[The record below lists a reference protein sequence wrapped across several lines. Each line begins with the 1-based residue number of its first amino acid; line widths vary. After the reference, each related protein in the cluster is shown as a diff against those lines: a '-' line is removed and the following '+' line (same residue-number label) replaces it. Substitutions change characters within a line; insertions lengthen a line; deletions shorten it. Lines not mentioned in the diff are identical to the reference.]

1 MSNYKK
7 YDEDFKKSLVNLYN
21 GGKTQAALCK
31 EYGVSQTALSRWI
44 KLYSEVQM
52 ESGELLTVKQVRE
65 LQKQKALLEEE
76 NLILK
81 KANCHLHAT
90 LEQRLKAISL
100 LATDHSIVRL
110 CQVLR
115 VNRSTYYKFL
125 SKIPSA
131 RSVENQQIKRIIL
144 QIYTE
149 TKFRLGAAKIKIVLQ
164 RDYGI
169 SISIGRVYRL
179 MKTMDLPKMST
190 VKPRFR
196 YQKPTVSST
205 CPNLLKQ
212 QFHSKQPNRIWVSDI
227 SYIPVKKGFVYLC
240 VILDI
245 FSRKVI
251 AWNVYA
257 SMTAKLVCDTVERA
271 VHSRN
276 PVQSVI
282 FHSDRGSQ
290 YLSQELRQVQE
301 KYNLIP
307 SYSKLAY
314 PWDNA
319 VTESFFKYMKKEE
332 LNRRNFSS
340 LEEVKLACF
349 EYIEGFYN
357 SKRPH
362 SANNFLS
369 PNLKELAFLNDSS

>member
-1 MSNYKK
+1 
-7 YDEDFKKSLVNLYN
+7 
-21 GGKTQAALCK
+21 
-31 EYGVSQTALSRWI
+31 
-44 KLYSEVQM
+44 
-52 ESGELLTVKQVRE
+52 
-65 LQKQKALLEEE
+65 
-76 NLILK
+76 
-81 KANCHLHAT
+81 
-90 LEQRLKAISL
+90 
-100 LATDHSIVRL
+100 
-110 CQVLR
+110 
-115 VNRSTYYKFL
+115 
-125 SKIPSA
+125 
-131 RSVENQQIKRIIL
+131 
-144 QIYTE
+144 
-149 TKFRLGAAKIKIVLQ
+149 
-164 RDYGI
+164 
-169 SISIGRVYRL
+169 
-179 MKTMDLPKMST
+179 MST

-349 EYIEGFYN
+349 EYIKGFYN
-357 SKRPH
+357 SK
-362 SANNFLS
+362 
-369 PNLKELAFLNDSS
+369 

>member
-1 MSNYKK
+1 
-7 YDEDFKKSLVNLYN
+7 
-21 GGKTQAALCK
+21 
-31 EYGVSQTALSRWI
+31 
-44 KLYSEVQM
+44 
-52 ESGELLTVKQVRE
+52 
-65 LQKQKALLEEE
+65 
-76 NLILK
+76 
-81 KANCHLHAT
+81 
-90 LEQRLKAISL
+90 
-100 LATDHSIVRL
+100 
-110 CQVLR
+110 
-115 VNRSTYYKFL
+115 
-125 SKIPSA
+125 
-131 RSVENQQIKRIIL
+131 
-144 QIYTE
+144 
-149 TKFRLGAAKIKIVLQ
+149 
-164 RDYGI
+164 
-169 SISIGRVYRL
+169 
-179 MKTMDLPKMST
+179 MDLPKMST

-340 LEEVKLACF
+340 LEEVKLAYF